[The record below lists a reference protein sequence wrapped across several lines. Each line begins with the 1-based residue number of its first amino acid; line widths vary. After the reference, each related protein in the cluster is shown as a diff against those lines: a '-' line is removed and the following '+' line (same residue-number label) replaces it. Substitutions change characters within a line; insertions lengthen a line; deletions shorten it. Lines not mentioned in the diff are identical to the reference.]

1 MKVFQLTT
9 HFSPNIG
16 GVETHLDDLV
26 SALNKRKHK
35 VFVLTYRP
43 LVTKT
48 SWKSYEKKRNFEIV
62 RLPWLPGFFYKF
74 VSNPIAEFLY
84 LVPGLFLTTPL
95 ILFIFRP
102 DIIHSHGLLAGF
114 VAVFWGKLFGK
125 RVITTT
131 HSIYHFPKEGFYKQF
146 AKFIFEKSD
155 VALTLSR
162 QSKKEI
168 LTLGVNRNKVKVF
181 TYWVDLEKF
190 KEVNG
195 AKLDHL
201 EGGPGSH
208 LAAKRKIRKSFVVLF
223 VGRLIEEKG
232 ILVLLEASR
241 KWSKNIT
248 LVIIGTGPLESRIKN
263 LEFRIKNLKYLGKI
277 ENNKLPDY
285 YSAADVTIVPS
296 IHEEGFG
303 RVILESL
310 ACGTPVIGSNRGAI
324 PEAMDDSVGMLIDVT
339 PENIKKSVEFFYKN
353 PGRLVELS
361 KNARKFAKNKYSS
374 KNISAIINVYSSKD

>member
-131 HSIYHFPKEGFYKQF
+131 HSIYHFPKEGLYH
-146 AKFIFEKSD
+146 IFSKLIFNSSD
-155 VALTLSR
+155 AVLTLSK
-162 QSKKEI
+162 QSKNEI
-168 LTLGVNRNKVKVF
+168 VNLGVSERKVKIF
-181 TYWVDLEKF
+181 TYWVDLVKF
-190 KEVNG
+190 KRTSGVN
-195 AKLDHL
+195 LYHL
-201 EGGPGSH
+201 RGEMVSH
-208 LAAKRKIRKSFVVLF
+208 LGFNNNSKQFVVLY
-223 VGRLIEEKG
+223 VGRLIKKKG
-232 ILVLLEASR
+232 VLKLIEAA
-241 KWSKNIT
+241 KIWHKNIM
-248 LVIIGTGPLESRIKN
+248 LVIIGTGPLEEKIRDQQ
-263 LEFRIKNLKYLGKI
+263 LK
-277 ENNKLPDY
+277 
-285 YSAADVTIVPS
+285 
-296 IHEEGFG
+296 
-303 RVILESL
+303 
-310 ACGTPVIGSNRGAI
+310 
-324 PEAMDDSVGMLIDVT
+324 
-339 PENIKKSVEFFYKN
+339 
-353 PGRLVELS
+353 
-361 KNARKFAKNKYSS
+361 
-374 KNISAIINVYSSKD
+374 

>member
-181 TYWVDLEKF
+181 TYWVDLKKF
-190 KEVNG
+190 KPIKNTKV
-195 AKLDHL
+195 KLGWKD
-201 EGGPGSH
+201 
-208 LAAKRKIRKSFVVLF
+208 KFVVLF
-223 VGRLIEEKG
+223 VGRLVEEKG
-232 ILVLLEASR
+232 ILVLLEAA
-241 KWSKNIT
+241 KTWNKNIEFA
-248 LVIIGTGPLESRIKN
+248 IIGSGPLESVISKQKTIIKN
-263 LEFRIKNLKYLGKI
+263 IKFLGKVD
-277 ENNKLPDY
+277 NKKLPAY
-285 YSAADVTIVPS
+285 YSAADLVIVPS

-310 ACGTPVIGSNRGAI
+310 ACGTPVVAANRGAI
-324 PEAMDDSVGMLIDVT
+324 PEAMDESVGRLIRIT
-339 PENIKKSVEFFYKN
+339 PQNIKKQVEYFYKN
-353 PGRLVELS
+353 PDKLQKLS
-361 KNARKFAKNKYSS
+361 RSSREFAENRYSEKNVDTIVGAYDRW
-374 KNISAIINVYSSKD
+374 